1 VFLLKPALPGWT
13 SPGADVR
20 GALWKKVFREV
31 TMKRTSSLVAL
42 AGAMIVLTPLLAS
55 AQQPFDLGKRE
66 YESNCAVC
74 HGADAKGT
82 GPYMGFIAYKGTGK
96 SDLTLIARRNGG
108 AFPFQ
113 RVYEQIDGTQQ
124 VEVHGPRDMPVWGKD
139 YVRQARDAYRDENY
153 MMNRYDPELYTR
165 TRILALTDYLNR
177 LQAK

>member
-1 VFLLKPALPGWT
+1 
-13 SPGADVR
+13 
-20 GALWKKVFREV
+20 
-31 TMKRTSSLVAL
+31 MKRTSSLAAL

>member
-1 VFLLKPALPGWT
+1 
-13 SPGADVR
+13 
-20 GALWKKVFREV
+20 
-31 TMKRTSSLVAL
+31 MKRTRILAAL
-42 AGAMIVLTPLLAS
+42 AGAVVVLTPLLAS

-74 HGADAKGT
+74 HGPTAKGD
-82 GPYMGFIAYKGTGK
+82 GPYMPFMAYKAKGV
-96 SDLTLIARRNGG
+96 SDLTLIAKRNGG

-113 RVYEQIDGTQQ
+113 QVYEQIDGTQQ
-124 VEVHGPRDMPVWGKD
+124 VDVHGPRDMPIWGKD

-153 MMNRYDPELYTR
+153 MMSRYDPELYTR